1 MVEAVQRQPDADAAV
16 LVVRGLRRHELLRIA
31 FADLLGRL
39 DVIGVCEAIS
49 ATTEATLDA
58 ALQAATN
65 AVAAERGLDRRV
77 PVRIAVIAMGRLGG
91 METGYGS
98 DADVMF
104 VYEPRDP
111 AIPGP
116 DDLGLAQRVIVRLR
130 AMLAAPSTDPPLGV
144 DADLRPEGRDGPL
157 VRSLASYAQ
166 YYARWSSPWEAQAL
180 LRARF
185 VVGDADLGA
194 RFIEMIDPVRYPAE
208 GVSHDQLLE
217 IRRIKGR
224 VDSERL
230 PRGADPATH
239 TKLGRGG
246 LADIEWTVQL
256 LQLSHGAAGAA
267 AAHPADAGRDPRGAR
282 RRPARRRRRRD
293 PGRGLAHGHPGPQRD
308 HAGARQ
314 GDRPAAVVRARA
326 GRGRPGDGL
335 SGRLRPRPADR
346 RLPAGHP
353 AGPPGRRSRS
363 STASRRESVG

>member
-1 MVEAVQRQPDADAAV
+1 M

-31 FADLLGRL
+31 FADLLGQL
-39 DVIGVCEAIS
+39 DVIAVCEAIS
-49 ATTEATLDA
+49 ATTDATLDA
-58 ALQAATN
+58 ALQAATA
-65 AVAAERGLDRRV
+65 AVAAEHGRRRL

-111 AIPGP
+111 AHP
-116 DDLGLAQRVIVRLR
+116 
-130 AMLAAPSTDPPLGV
+130 
-144 DADLRPEGRDGPL
+144 GRDDRRRWPSESSPGCARCWPRRRPTR
-157 VRSLASYAQ
+157 RSASTPTCARK
-166 YYARWSSPWEAQAL
+166 AATGRWSVRWPPTRSTTPAGPRPGRRRRCCGPGSPSAT
-180 LRARF
+180 RTS
-185 VVGDADLGA
+185 GA

-208 GVSHDQLLE
+208 GVSPDQLLE

-256 LQLSHGAAGAA
+256 LQLSHGAQVPRLRTQQTLVAIHAA
-267 AAHPADAGRDPRGAR
+267 RDAGLLEPTTPTILEEAWRT
-282 RRPARRRRRRD
+282 
-293 PGRGLAHGHPGPQRD
+293 
-308 HAGARQ
+308 
-314 GDRPAAVVRARA
+314 VTRARNAIMLVRDKAIDQLPSSGPGA
-326 GRGRPGDGL
+326 GRGRSGDGVP
-335 SGRLRPRPADR
+335 GRLRPRPADR

-353 AGPPGRRSRS
+353 AGPPGGRSRS
-363 STASRRESVG
+363 STATRPRT